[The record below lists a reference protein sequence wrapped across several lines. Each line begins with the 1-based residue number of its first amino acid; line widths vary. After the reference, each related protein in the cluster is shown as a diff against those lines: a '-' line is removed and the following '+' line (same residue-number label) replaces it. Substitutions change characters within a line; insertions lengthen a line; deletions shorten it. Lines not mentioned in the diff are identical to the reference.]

1 MNKKDQCIAIT
12 NELSLYQDLCR
23 CGTWWSAALTS
34 LANEGDEALSE
45 DKSLMALNFP
55 GSDGGDNAE
64 TKKLK
69 NRRTST
75 RRFLVI
81 SIIVKIRLF
90 TSSILNSLKRIFAE
104 ALHVGFSLLA
114 HNVQKIVF
122 NEDSKEKK
130 ILHKSW
136 NEEMTVCIKEG
147 IKVYREHQ
155 RHITVTLHEQKLRK
169 ILKVLPCVRQDCK
182 EIIHRTKLASIRAC
196 ENEVVKVL
204 PTTTRTSSFEK
215 VQLWSGLKM
224 DKS

>member
-64 TKKLK
+64 
-69 NRRTST
+69 
-75 RRFLVI
+75 
-81 SIIVKIRLF
+81 